1 MANLVADHMANHG
14 TCFLRQCVPVSVER
28 SGDGRLLVHWRNLS
42 SGENRGDTFDTVMF
56 AVGTCCSRVGPKSLE
71 GTGGGG
77 EGEKTGFLALN
88 FCCLADCQKLWY
100 NCSFFVNTFFNPN

>member
-28 SGDGRLLVHWRNLS
+28 SGDGRILVHWRNLS

-71 GTGGGG
+71 GTGGGRGGG
-77 EGEKTGFLALN
+77 EDRIFGFKFLLLGRLSKALVQ
-88 FCCLADCQKLWY
+88 L
-100 NCSFFVNTFFNPN
+100 FFLR